1 MLETYV
7 KKNAYNY
14 NYVNKNIEYSLRT
27 VRYCLDHFYNELAIS
42 ARGYKNVFEQNQMII
57 LYNGLYLG
65 DIILCIN
72 YDEDDVK
79 YDHGLRLQYLKKSW
93 FVVIDVIDDYEM

>member
-1 MLETYV
+1 
-7 KKNAYNY
+7 
-14 NYVNKNIEYSLRT
+14 
-27 VRYCLDHFYNELAIS
+27 
-42 ARGYKNVFEQNQMII
+42 
-57 LYNGLYLG
+57 
-65 DIILCIN
+65 LCIN